1 MGNRLTGTILSS
13 QAHCLMEK
21 GAVPTSKRTC
31 VVGPGGSWGASET
44 GKGHHFSL
52 GGGNGRFHSVHLV
65 CVIKPKV

>member
-1 MGNRLTGTILSS
+1 
-13 QAHCLMEK
+13 MEK